1 MFFNARFS
9 KLHMGNFADERF
21 IDIFNSDR
29 YRKIMNYIASPN
41 FDAKTMMG
49 NMPIQHYASEA
60 LDNHKRG
67 IKKLTRA
74 EGPEPLHVN
83 FL

>member
-1 MFFNARFS
+1 
-9 KLHMGNFADERF
+9 
-21 IDIFNSDR
+21 
-29 YRKIMNYIASPN
+29 MNYIASPN

-49 NMPIQHYASEA
+49 NMPISHYASVA

-67 IKKLTRA
+67 IKKLKRA
-74 EGPEPLHVN
+74 NGPEPLHVN